1 MLHSVY
7 FRVNRHSTLLLDF
20 NALLLLLSPLLLKL
34 LLYFNGCLLVGLA
47 VGVGTSSIG
56 FPRLMSLRKAE
67 EPLGEGCSQL
77 LIDQGKALH
86 TEPPARIA
94 VAANAHQALVSVALA
109 AEGLGEY

>member
-1 MLHSVY
+1 
-7 FRVNRHSTLLLDF
+7 
-20 NALLLLLSPLLLKL
+20 
-34 LLYFNGCLLVGLA
+34 
-47 VGVGTSSIG
+47 
-56 FPRLMSLRKAE
+56 MSLREAE

-94 VAANAHQALVSVALA
+94 VAADAHQALVSVALA